1 VWVLAIALNHSVTS
15 QCSIKMAGWIKLV
28 FGTVASFRVSYTELK
43 GNSGIFKNKGTSL
56 WNFHPNS
63 RLRKFCFGISIVEMC
78 YWLSLTEVDA
88 QSMINWTI
96 IGQLSWQYLR
106 LPVSETSCFYS
117 AVYGR
122 LGQLVTADI
131 CMCLLYSA
139 LCGLCLFLGLIAVTW
154 LVTSK
159 YGFIFAEEDI
169 VKSYYSRRQWVS
181 CLKMSCL
188 TREDYWLRKFWWS
201 E

>member
-1 VWVLAIALNHSVTS
+1 MVFTRLLVWVLAIALNHSVSS

-78 YWLSLTEVDA
+78 YWLSLTEVDT

-106 LPVSETSCFYS
+106 APTPDHCSLSQVFVEH
-117 AVYGR
+117 
-122 LGQLVTADI
+122 Q
-131 CMCLLYSA
+131 
-139 LCGLCLFLGLIAVTW
+139 LCLWSLGSISDSWYLYVPAIFCSLWFMSVSRSHSCHLIC
-154 LVTSK
+154 
-159 YGFIFAEEDI
+159 Y
-169 VKSYYSRRQWVS
+169 Q
-181 CLKMSCL
+181 
-188 TREDYWLRKFWWS
+188 
-201 E
+201 